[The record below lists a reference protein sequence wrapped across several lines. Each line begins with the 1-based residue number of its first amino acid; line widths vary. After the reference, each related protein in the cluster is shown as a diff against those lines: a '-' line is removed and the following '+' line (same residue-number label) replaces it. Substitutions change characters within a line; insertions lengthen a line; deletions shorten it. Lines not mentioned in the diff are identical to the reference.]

1 MPLQGGPPVKSE
13 ITGDVCAAGEF
24 CWAPTGDALYFQGIS
39 PQEVKNL
46 WKVPVD
52 PQSLLSRGKA
62 ERLTTGA
69 GPDTVI
75 ALSRNGTRLAY
86 TTRVEEVRVW
96 SLPFDARVGK
106 LAGEGQPVTATGI
119 IPSSLD
125 LTRDGQK
132 LVFIALRTGTQKK
145 ELWEKSLADGRERLL
160 TVREYPFFSPRWS
173 RDGTR
178 LAYQLPTWI
187 LSDPRVDPATVIL
200 PVNGGDEQK
209 LTSGKGGDGL
219 PFDWS
224 ADGRWVLAGSDLGKP
239 GQNALV
245 LLPVSAAPHAE
256 AEARVV
262 VSDSER
268 MLFEGRF
275 SPDDRWLCFNAVGR
289 GSSTLFVVAASGGKW
304 VRITEENGWAD
315 KPRWSPD
322 GRAIYFV
329 SRRGTG
335 FLNVWAVKFDPL
347 KGEPLGEPFQVTTYQ
362 SPAKGIWPDIGPMG
376 MSISADRLVLPI
388 MQVTGSIWVLDGVDR

>member
-1 MPLQGGPPVKSE
+1 V
-13 ITGDVCAAGEF
+13 
-24 CWAPTGDALYFQGIS
+24 
-39 PQEVKNL
+39 
-46 WKVPVD
+46 
-52 PQSLLSRGKA
+52 
-62 ERLTTGA
+62 
-69 GPDTVI
+69 
-75 ALSRNGTRLAY
+75 
-86 TTRVEEVRVW
+86 
-96 SLPFDARVGK
+96 
-106 LAGEGQPVTATGI
+106 GEGQPVTAAGI
-119 IPSSLD
+119 IPWSLD

-160 TVREYPFFSPRWS
+160 AVKEYPFFSPRWS

-200 PVNGGDEQK
+200 PVDGGDEQK

-224 ADGRWVLAGSDLGKP
+224 ADGRWVVAGSDGGKP
-239 GQNALV
+239 GQSALV

-289 GSSTLFVVAASGGKW
+289 GGSTLYVVPASGGQW

-329 SRRGTG
+329 SRRGSG
-335 FLNVWAVKFDPL
+335 FLNVWRVKFDPL
-347 KGEPLGEPFQVTTYQ
+347 KGEPLGEPFQVTSYQ
-362 SPAKGIWPDIGPMG
+362 SPAKGIWTDIGPMG
-376 MSISADRLVLPI
+376 MSLSADRLVLPI
-388 MQVTGSIWVLDGVDR
+388 AEVTGSIWVLDGVDR